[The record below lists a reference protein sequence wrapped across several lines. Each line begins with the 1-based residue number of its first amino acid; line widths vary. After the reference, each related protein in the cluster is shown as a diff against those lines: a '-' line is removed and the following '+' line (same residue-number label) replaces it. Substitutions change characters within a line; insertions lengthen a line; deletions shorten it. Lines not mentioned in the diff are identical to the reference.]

1 MDLDALTYSGEG
13 GEEGK
18 QIEAGTLTP
27 EPDQNHIANWLDCI
41 RSRQRPNADIEFGH
55 QHSVA
60 TIMAAEAL
68 HTGQRQRYDRENR
81 RIYAG

>member
-1 MDLDALTYSGEG
+1 VERLTYSGEG
-13 GEEGK
+13 GEKGHE
-18 QIEAGTLTP
+18 IAAGELTGQ
-27 EPDQNHIANWLDCI
+27 PDGNHMANWFDCI
-41 RSRQRPNADIEFGH
+41 RSRQRPTADIEFGH

-68 HTGQRQRYDRENR
+68 HTGNRMKYDRENR